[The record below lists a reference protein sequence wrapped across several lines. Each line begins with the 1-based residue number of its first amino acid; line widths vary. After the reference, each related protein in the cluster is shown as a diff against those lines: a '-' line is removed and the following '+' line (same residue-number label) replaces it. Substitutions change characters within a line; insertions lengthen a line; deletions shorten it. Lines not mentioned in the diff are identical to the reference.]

1 MAKEKNTD
9 QEAEQESVKKSGKK
23 LSLKLLV
30 TVLAILLL
38 GTGAY
43 FGYTYFYTG
52 SKNATNATKKDQPDK
67 TNQKTSMVSLPTILV
82 NLADPLGKRYLKMT
96 AKLEVQGDNAKTMV
110 QDNMPKIK
118 DSVIMLLS
126 SKSFQDLSSMDKK
139 IRLKKQIVKRINQIL
154 QEPVINRVFFTEF
167 VIQ

>member
-9 QEAEQESVKKSGKK
+9 QEAEQESAKSGKK

-30 TVLAILLL
+30 LIFAILLL
-38 GTGAY
+38 GIGAY
-43 FGYTYFYTG
+43 FGYTYFYPG
-52 SKNATNATKKDQPDK
+52 SENATNATKKDQPDK
-67 TNQKTSMVSLPTILV
+67 TKQNTSMVSLPTILV

-96 AKLEVQGDNAKTMV
+96 AKLEVQGDKAKTMV
-110 QDNMPKIK
+110 KDNMPKIK

-126 SKSFQDLSSMDKK
+126 SKSFKDLSSMDKK

-154 QEPVINRVFFTEF
+154 QEPVINQVFFTEF